1 MTTDIQKEM
10 TEKEMA
16 EKETKG
22 TETNEI
28 KTKEAETKASETET
42 KKQRNRN
49 LIMIIIIIILVL
61 IGAAALFLLYGTLN
75 EKVQFQGNGWY
86 EDADVKNTVSLTDN
100 LSGLEPF
107 ASMGKTDVSSL
118 AKSWVYGNDMQIY
131 SRGALLAM
139 DEKYYYAANELDG
152 CKLYRISRDG
162 SYSGERISDIPASQV
177 SVQNDRLY
185 FVSSFANA
193 SNAPGIYSIKTDGTQ
208 QEYISDA
215 VPEYMM
221 LVNDW
226 LYYLSENDDHIYKM
240 NIANRREIQ
249 LTDKSCVSMTMHEN
263 TIYFSFLTDQEDADG
278 AHVLAAMD
286 VDGNSYRELA
296 DGGKFNQVMYV
307 DGEIYYVSY
316 DDECF
321 CAIAPDGTQSRV
333 VGTADLKSGLQI
345 YDGNYFFLETSHGSA
360 IAVYEESSGNTRY
373 YDRENVKNF
382 FIFDQKLYIDYLDG
396 TEEKVSVHNLTDG
409 SRIPFFG

>member
-1 MTTDIQKEM
+1 MKE
-10 TEKEMA
+10 
-16 EKETKG
+16 
-22 TETNEI
+22 TETN
-28 KTKEAETKASETET
+28 ASETEM

-61 IGAAALFLLYGTLN
+61 IGAAALFLLQGTLK
-75 EKVQFQGNGWY
+75 ERVQFQGDGWY
-86 EDADVKNTVSLTDN
+86 ENVNVKSKGSLTEN

-107 ASMGKTDVSSL
+107 ASTGKTEVSSL
-118 AKSWVYGNDMQIY
+118 AESWVYGNDMQIY

-139 DEKYYYAANELDG
+139 DEKYYYAANELYG

-162 SYSGERISDIPASQV
+162 SYSGERISDIPACQV
-177 SVQNDRLY
+177 SVKDDRLY

-193 SNAPGIYSIKTDGTQ
+193 SNAPGIYSIRTDGTQ

-215 VPEYMM
+215 VPKCMM

-226 LYYLSENDDHIYKM
+226 LYYLSGNDDHIYKM
-240 NIANRREIQ
+240 NIADRREIQ

-263 TIYFSFLTDQEDADG
+263 TIYFSFLADTEDEDG
-278 AHVLAAMD
+278 VHILAAMD

-296 DGGKFNQVMYV
+296 GDGYFYQVMYV
-307 DGEIYYVSY
+307 NGEIYYVSY

-321 CAIAPDGTQSRV
+321 CAIAPDGTGSRV
-333 VGTADLKSGLQI
+333 IGTADLESGLQI
-345 YDGNYFFLETSHGSA
+345 CDGKYYFIETSHDSA
-360 IAVYEESSGNTRY
+360 IAVYEEASGKTRY
-373 YDRENVKNF
+373 YNRENVRNF
-382 FIFDQKLYIDYLDG
+382 HIFDQKLYVNYLDG
-396 TEEKVSVHNLTDG
+396 TEEKISVHNLTDG